1 MALRR
6 LCDGFTQWLFEGCF
20 AMAFSQWLLMALFD
34 GFAMVSV
41 AFRGGFSSFSQWLL
55 WCVAMAPVG
64 ASRWLCERLA
74 MALRASCG
82 GCRDGVALRAALRA
96 AFAMAVRAAFGG
108 YDGLKDAMALWLRSD
123 GSLLRF
129 WLLFA
134 LAPVAIVPVRWL
146 L

>member
-1 MALRR
+1 
-6 LCDGFTQWLFEGCF
+6 
-20 AMAFSQWLLMALFD
+20 
-34 GFAMVSV
+34 
-41 AFRGGFSSFSQWLL
+41 
-55 WCVAMAPVG
+55 
-64 ASRWLCERLA
+64 
-74 MALRASCG
+74 MALRAACNGFASLLWWLSRWG
-82 GCRDGVALRAALRA
+82 GFRDGVALRAALRA

>member
-1 MALRR
+1 MAFRS
-6 LCDGFTQWLFEGCF
+6 CSDGSCSDGFCSDGF
-20 AMAFSQWLLMALFD
+20 LMALVALAFCSN
-34 GFAMVSV
+34 GF
-41 AFRGGFSSFSQWLL
+41 FCWG
-55 WCVAMAPVG
+55 VAMAPVVCRDG
-64 ASRWLCERLA
+64 SCGCVA
-74 MALRASCG
+74 MALRAACNGFASVLWWLSRWG
-82 GCRDGVALRAALRA
+82 G
-96 AFAMAVRAAFGG
+96 FASGFASGFCNGCASRFGG